1 MHGIRLK
8 RAQVKVGCKEH
19 RGNYTYL
26 LISNAGEV
34 PDHEPSVSATG
45 RQDGLI
51 LGAPANLKDL
61 LRVVVKGVQGL
72 AQIAEIM
79 QRHLAWRILSQKR
92 APHRHIVTCHSIYQI
107 TQEGCVSSN
116 QGTPARMHC
125 VVVWRSVS

>member
-1 MHGIRLK
+1 MHGTRLK

-26 LISNAGEV
+26 LISNAREV

-61 LRVVVKGVQGL
+61 LRMVVKGVQGL

-79 QRHLAWRILSQKR
+79 QRHLARRILR
-92 APHRHIVTCHSIYQI
+92 RDALHRHIITCHSICQI
-107 TQEGCVSSN
+107 VQEGCVSSN

-125 VVVWRSVS
+125 IVVWRSLS